1 MKIKLN
7 SIGFDADVKLVE
19 FVNKKVEKLNTIYEK
34 IVNIEASLSLNN
46 TTSGKNKIAKLKI
59 DIPGDA
65 LFAEKEA
72 ASFEEAT
79 DLAVDALRKQLKKH
93 KEKERA

>member
-1 MKIKLN
+1 MKVKLN
-7 SIGFDADVKLVE
+7 SIGFDADEKLVQ
-19 FVNKKVEKLNTIYEK
+19 FVNKKVEKLNTIYER
-34 IVNIEASLSLNN
+34 IVDAEVFLSLNN
-46 TTSGKNKIAKLKI
+46 TSTGKNKITKVKV

-79 DLAVDALRKQLKKH
+79 DLAVDALRRQLKKR

>member
-1 MKIKLN
+1 MKVKLN
-7 SIGFDADVKLVE
+7 SIGFDADEKLVQ

-34 IVNIEASLSLNN
+34 IVDTEVFLSLNN
-46 TTSGKNKIAKLKI
+46 TSTGKNKITKVKV

-79 DLAVDALRKQLKKH
+79 DLAVEALRRQLKKR